1 MSIFVKES
9 ILNIHSYIPNKSIT
23 WLQKKYGIKNF
34 INLAS
39 NENPY
44 GPSDMVLDTIKN
56 NLDKIHYFPIE
67 YRFKLK
73 EQICLYHEKN
83 NIFPN
88 NIVLGNGSIE
98 LINLIIRTFLNNN
111 EILLNSWPSF
121 IYYRLAAKA
130 QGCPEITVNL
140 DNMNYNLDEMKN
152 IIDKS
157 YNNSIK
163 LIFIANP
170 NNPTGNYININ
181 KMNDFI
187 NKISED
193 IIIVIDEAYSEYVN
207 KIDYSTVID
216 KIKERKNI
224 IVLKSFSKIFGLA
237 GLRIGYAIC
246 NSEVA
251 SILHKVRDKFNV
263 NILAQIAATAALK
276 DFDHITK
283 SIAINKKEL
292 LRVTK
297 YINNIEGI
305 KVYSSVT
312 NFILITVDSNK
323 ISIQSMINFFI
334 SNGIIVYPLMNY
346 NLYNSIRITIGTEQS
361 NNKLLKCIN
370 NFINNL

>member
-9 ILNIHSYIPNKSIT
+9 ILNIHSYIPNKSIAF
-23 WLQKKYGIKNF
+23 LQKKYGIKDF
-34 INLAS
+34 INLSS

-44 GPSDMVLDTIKN
+44 GPSSMALDAIKN
-56 NLDKIHYFPIE
+56 NLSNIQYYPIE
-67 YRFKLK
+67 YRFNLK

-98 LINLIIRTFLNNN
+98 LINLIVRTFLNNN
-111 EILLNSWPSF
+111 EILLNAWPSF

-140 DNMNYNLDEMKN
+140 RDMNYNLDEMQYIAN
-152 IIDKS
+152 KS
-157 YNNSIK
+157 YNNAIK

-170 NNPTGNYININ
+170 NNPTGSYININ
-181 KMNDFI
+181 DMNNFF
-187 NKISED
+187 NKISEN
-193 IIIVIDEAYSEYVN
+193 IIIVIDEAYSEYVD
-207 KIDYSTVID
+207 KIDYSTFID
-216 KIKERKNI
+216 KIKERKNT

-237 GLRIGYAIC
+237 GLRLGYAIC
-246 NSEVA
+246 DPEIA

-263 NILAQIAATAALK
+263 NVLAQMAALAALK
-276 DFDHITK
+276 DFDHIKK
-283 SIAINKKEL
+283 SKLFNKKEL

-297 YINNIEGI
+297 HINNIEGI
-305 KVYSSVT
+305 KVYQSVA

-334 SNGIIVYPLMNY
+334 TNGIIVRPLMNY
-346 NLYNSIRITIGTEQS
+346 NLYHSIRITIGSAEN
-361 NNKLLKCIN
+361 NNKLLQCID

>member
-1 MSIFVKES
+1 MSVFVKES
-9 ILNIHSYIPNKSIT
+9 ILNIHSYVPSKSVT

-44 GPSDMVLDTIKN
+44 GPSCMALDAIKN
-56 NLDKIHYFPIE
+56 NLDKIQYFPIE
-67 YRFKLK
+67 HRFNLK
-73 EQICLYHEKN
+73 EQICLYHKNN

-130 QGCPEITVNL
+130 HGSPEITVNL
-140 DNMNYNLDEMKN
+140 DEMNYNLKEMQN
-152 IIDKS
+152 IIAKS

-181 KMNDFI
+181 EMNDFL
-187 NKISED
+187 NKIPED
-193 IIIVIDEAYSEYVN
+193 IIVVIDEAYSEYVN
-207 KIDYSTVID
+207 KSDYLTAID

-224 IVLKSFSKIFGLA
+224 IILKSFSKIFGLA
-237 GLRIGYAIC
+237 GLRLGYAIC
-246 NSEVA
+246 DPEIA

-263 NILAQIAATAALK
+263 NMLAQVAAIAALK
-276 DFDHITK
+276 DINHINK
-283 SIAINKKEL
+283 SIFRNKKEI
-292 LRVTK
+292 LRVTE
-297 YINNIEGI
+297 YINNINGI
-305 KVYSSVT
+305 KVYPSVT

-346 NLYNSIRITIGTEQS
+346 NLYNSIRITIGTETN
-361 NNKLLKCIN
+361 NNKLLQCID
-370 NFINNL
+370 NFINI